1 MSCSCAVVVLQF
13 RPLVSGVGSFMA
25 GKKIKTD
32 PEHRC
37 YDVIIVGGAIMGS
50 AIAWFLSANRDFT
63 GSVLVVERDFTYSV
77 AATALSVSGIR
88 HQYSNAINVR
98 ISLYGTGFIRG
109 FQEFLGDDIEVPPV
123 SFEERGYM
131 FLASAD
137 KASILREN
145 QAVQAD
151 CGAATVLMTPEEI
164 AQKFPFYNLEDIELG
179 SFNDRGEGWFDG
191 LGMMQ
196 SWQRMARKGGVEYIA
211 NEVVGIE
218 RQNNSIVS
226 VTLKSGEVI
235 GCGTLVNAAG
245 TRAALIA
252 GMAGIDLPIE
262 PRKRCVFVFDCHQAL
277 GQPLPL
283 TIDPTGVYCRS
294 EGKYYITGKP
304 PAIDVEVD
312 AYDFDVDYGQ
322 FEQDIWPV
330 LANRIPAFE
339 AIKMIRGWVGHYD
352 YNVLDQNAIIG
363 AHCEVAN
370 FMFANGFSGHGLQQ
384 APAVGRGVSEMIAYG
399 EYRELDLSELSYDRI
414 VTNTPFLERAII

>member
-1 MSCSCAVVVLQF
+1 
-13 RPLVSGVGSFMA
+13 
-25 GKKIKTD
+25 
-32 PEHRC
+32 
-37 YDVIIVGGAIMGS
+37 MGS
-50 AIAWFLSANRDFT
+50 SVAWFLSVNRDFT
-63 GSVLVVERDFTYSV
+63 GRILVIERDLSYST

-98 ISLYGTGFIRG
+98 MSLYGSDFIRH
-109 FQEFLGDDIEVPPV
+109 FQKYLGDDVVVPPI

-137 KASILREN
+137 KASILRQN

-151 CGAATVLMTPEEI
+151 CGAATVLMTPDEI
-164 AQKFPFYNLEDIELG
+164 AQRFPFYNLEDIALG
-179 SFNDRGEGWFDG
+179 SFNDHGEGWFDG

-218 RQNNSIVS
+218 RQGNQIIS

-235 GCGTLVNAAG
+235 GCGVVVNAAG
-245 TRAALIA
+245 TRAGPLAA
-252 GMAGIDLPIE
+252 MAAIDLPIA
-262 PRKRCVFVFDCHQAL
+262 PHKRNVFVFDCHQDL

-283 TIDPTGVYCRS
+283 TIDPSGVYCRS
-294 EGKYYITGKP
+294 EGAFYITGKP
-304 PAIDVEVD
+304 PEIDIAVD
-312 AYDFDVDYGQ
+312 VDDFDVDYDQ

-339 AIKMIRGWVGHYD
+339 AIKMMRGWVGHYD
-352 YNVLDQNAIIG
+352 YNTLDQNAIIG
-363 AHCEVAN
+363 PHLEVRN

-384 APAVGRGVSEMIAYG
+384 APAVGRGLSELIVYG
-399 EYRELDLSELSYDRI
+399 HYKELDLSELSYDRI
-414 VTNTPFLERAII
+414 VTNTPFLEKAII